1 MGRGG
6 GRRLR
11 RKERRGPEVKKVDAS
26 CWTATLRSIPLR
38 NVLLVFV
45 LVEQREEV
53 AQRAGRDK
61 VGRCANDPAGAA
73 LAALARVATGQLL
86 NVRPRMDERQGAT
99 RRGGASKTSVEES
112 KKKKATH
119 AAGRVVDAGQ
129 IFNVGRGGAVGI
141 DRECLKASQDG
152 SVARAAAN
160 VAVESKL
167 NLRRAW
173 QGQR

>member
-1 MGRGG
+1 MS
-6 GRRLR
+6 
-11 RKERRGPEVKKVDAS
+11 VK
-26 CWTATLRSIPLR
+26 
-38 NVLLVFV
+38 
-45 LVEQREEV
+45 
-53 AQRAGRDK
+53 AQQG
-61 VGRCANDPAGAA
+61 VGA
-73 LAALARVATGQLL
+73 LPKQAWKKA
-86 NVRPRMDERQGAT
+86 
-99 RRGGASKTSVEES
+99 